1 MSFAF
6 PSPEFDEAVSA
17 LCHGTASEDQ
27 VKSLNRLLLVDRAAC
42 DEYLIRLELHS
53 RLASTPELFETGL
66 EPKHLATLYQEINL
80 EPTTAPASSESVF
93 RARRVWWAFAVSI
106 CLAFVAFLTWPRP
119 DAELTNGDTP
129 AGATSAAVAML
140 NRTVHAEWNEGGDA
154 PKLQAP
160 LDPGWLR
167 LESGLAEI
175 VFYSG
180 ARVVLEGPVSFQ
192 LISSKEASCE
202 RGKLTAVVPAQA
214 RGFRIETPQGVVHDL
229 GTEFALNVT
238 AQETAL
244 HVFKGSVQFQPVDD
258 PIPTDLSAGSGAL
271 IKPSSKAKLIAA
283 DRMSF
288 RSLFSLGEMS
298 EAADASR
305 FEQWH
310 LASDKLN
317 LDSSLLVHFDFE
329 YSDSS
334 EWRLRNASSGGS
346 MPASATIIGCRWNE
360 GRWPSKSAL
369 EFQSVNDR
377 VRLNVPGEYAA
388 LTLTAWVRVQG
399 LDRKFN
405 SLFMSE
411 GFESQTVHWLIRNDG
426 VLGLTVLG
434 NRPGQ
439 HQIVASPPVISID
452 QFGMWLHLAAV
463 LDGDTDRVQHY
474 LNGRLVH
481 EQPLR
486 IRPPFRVGAAEL
498 GNWNADGFRGPDS
511 LLIRNFSGAMD
522 EFCLFGRA
530 LSEEEIET
538 QYHDG
543 EPLDQH

>member
-17 LCHGTASEDQ
+17 VCHGMASDDQ
-27 VKSLNRLLLVDRAAC
+27 VRVLNRLLLVDRAAC

-53 RLASTPELFETGL
+53 RLAATPELFEAGL
-66 EPKHLATLYQEINL
+66 EPKHLATLYETINL
-80 EPTTAPASSESVF
+80 EPTTAPTSSESMF
-93 RARRVWWAFAVSI
+93 RDRKIWWAVAVSI
-106 CLAFVAFLTWPRP
+106 CLAFAAFLGWPRP
-119 DAELTNGDTP
+119 DAELRNSDTP

-140 NRTVHAEWNEGGDA
+140 NRTVHAQWNEGRDV

-192 LISSKEASCE
+192 LISSQEASCE
-202 RGKLTAVVPAQA
+202 RGKLTAEVPAQA
-214 RGFRIETPQGVVHDL
+214 RGFRIETPQVVVHDL

-244 HVFKGSVQFQPVDD
+244 HVFKGSVQFQCVDD
-258 PIPTDLSAGSGAL
+258 PSPTKLNAGVGAL
-271 IKPSSKAKLIAA
+271 IRSSSKTQLTAA
-283 DRMSF
+283 DSMSF

-305 FEQWH
+305 YEQWR

-329 YSDSS
+329 YTDTS
-334 EWRLRNASSGGS
+334 EWRLRNASSRDS

-360 GRWPSKSAL
+360 GRWTSKSAL

-377 VRLNVPGEYAA
+377 VRLNVPGRYDA

-399 LDRKFN
+399 LDRSFN

-411 GFESQTVHWLIRNDG
+411 GFESQTVHWLIRKDG
-426 VLGLTVLG
+426 VLGLTILG
-434 NRPGQ
+434 NKRGQ

-463 LDGDTDRVQHY
+463 LDGNSDRVQHY

-486 IRPPFRVGAAEL
+486 IRSPFRVGAAEL
-498 GNWNADGFRGPDS
+498 GNWNADGFRGHDS

-530 LSEEEIET
+530 LSEEEIEA
-538 QYHDG
+538 QYHAGD
-543 EPLDQH
+543 PLGQQ

>member
-27 VKSLNRLLLVDRAAC
+27 VKGLNRLLLVDRAAC

-53 RLASTPELFETGL
+53 RLATTPELFETGL
-66 EPKHLATLYQEINL
+66 EPKHLATLYQAINL
-80 EPTTAPASSESVF
+80 EPTTALASSESVF
-93 RARRVWWAFAVSI
+93 GARRIWWAVAVSI
-106 CLAFVAFLTWPRP
+106 CLAFVAFLGWPRP
-119 DAELTNGDTP
+119 DAELRNGDTP

-140 NRTVHAEWNEGGDA
+140 NRTVHAEWNEEGDT
-154 PKLQAP
+154 PRPQAP

-229 GTEFALNVT
+229 GTEFAINVT

-244 HVFKGSVQFQPVDD
+244 HVFKGSVEFESVDG
-258 PIPTDLSAGSGAL
+258 PIPTKLSAGSGAV
-271 IKPSSKAKLIAA
+271 IKPSSKTQLIAA
-283 DRMSF
+283 NARNF

-298 EAADASR
+298 EAASASR
-305 FEQWH
+305 FEQWR

-334 EWRLRNASSGGS
+334 EWRLRNASSGDS
-346 MPASATIIGCRWNE
+346 TPASATIIGCRWNE

-377 VRLNVPGEYAA
+377 VRLNVPGEYDA

-426 VLGLTVLG
+426 VLGLTILG
-434 NRPGQ
+434 NRRGQ

-463 LDGDTDRVQHY
+463 LDGDSDRVQHY

-481 EQPLR
+481 QEPLR

-498 GNWNADGFRGPDS
+498 GNWNADGFPGHDS

-530 LSEEEIET
+530 LSKVEIKT

>member
-17 LCHGTASEDQ
+17 VCHGTASDDQIED
-27 VKSLNRLLLVDRAAC
+27 LNRLLLVDRAAC
-42 DEYLIRLELHS
+42 DEYLLRLELHS

-66 EPKHLATLYQEINL
+66 EPKQLASLYQAIKL
-80 EPTTAPASSESVF
+80 GPTAISARSESIF
-93 RARRVWWAFAVSI
+93 HNRRMWCVSAVGV
-106 CLAFVAFLTWPRP
+106 CLALAVFLGWPRP
-119 DAELTNGDTP
+119 NPELRNGETP
-129 AGATSAAVAML
+129 VGATSAAVAML
-140 NRTVHAEWNEGGDA
+140 NRTVHAQWNEEDNA
-154 PKLQAP
+154 PRLRAP

-192 LISSKEASCE
+192 LISSQEALCE
-202 RGKLTAVVPAQA
+202 RGKLTAEVPAQA
-214 RGFRIETPQGVVHDL
+214 RGFQIETPQGVVRDL
-229 GTEFALNVT
+229 GTEFAINVT
-238 AQETAL
+238 SQETEL
-244 HVFKGSVQFQPVDD
+244 HVFKGSVQFSSVDD
-258 PIPTDLSAGSGAL
+258 ANPTKLSAGSGAL
-271 IKPSSKAKLIAA
+271 IKPSSETQLFAA
-283 DRMSF
+283 DSVRF
-288 RSLFSLGEMS
+288 RSLFSLGKMS

-305 FEQWH
+305 YEQWR

-317 LDSSLLVHFDFE
+317 RDSSLLVHFDFE
-329 YSDSS
+329 YADSS
-334 EWRLRNASSGGS
+334 EWRLRNASSRSG
-346 MPASATIIGCRWNE
+346 MPASATIIGCRWSE

-377 VRLNVPGEYAA
+377 VRLNVPGEYDA

-411 GFESQTVHWLIRNDG
+411 GFESHTVHWLIRNDG
-426 VLGLTVLG
+426 VLGLTILG
-434 NRPGQ
+434 HGSGQ
-439 HQIVASPPVISID
+439 HQIVASSPVISID

-463 LDGDTDRVQHY
+463 LDGDSDRVQHY

-481 EQPLR
+481 QQPLR

-498 GNWNADGFRGPDS
+498 GNWNADGFRGHDS
-511 LLIRNFSGAMD
+511 LLIRNFSGTMD

-530 LSEEEIET
+530 LSEEEIKT

-543 EPLDQH
+543 DPLHQH